1 MASAIGL
8 SANVMRNQLWFKL
21 TAAFALII
29 FIGVVM
35 TVWLTSQGTATQ
47 FEHFMVA
54 NQMVRPAVMQ
64 AALADYYQRHR
75 EWSDLDAAFEA
86 LIFTAS
92 DGAMT
97 GVFGTMMG
105 MPTNRIQVVN
115 PRGEVVADSEGAAGG
130 AALTSAPLEHWPIIV
145 DGALVGE
152 LVVEGSLMG
161 AAAVD
166 PAPLVGSVTRAV
178 FWAAALAAVAG
189 LTLAALFVRQITRP
203 LVDLTHASR
212 RITHGDLRVRLPV
225 KGADEIGELTAAF
238 NQMAASLE
246 KQETLRRN
254 LMADIAHELRT
265 PLTGIQGAIEAMQDG
280 VFPADAENLA
290 ALHAEVLLLNR
301 LVDDLRTLANAEAG
315 QLILEKAPIDLGDLC
330 RRQVNALQR
339 RASARGVALTV
350 NYPAPAPQI
359 EADGQ
364 RLNQVLL
371 NLLDNALRHT
381 PAGGSV
387 VVNLHADA
395 DHVYITVT
403 DSGLGIPAADL
414 PHVFDR
420 FYRGDRSRTRTTG
433 GSGLGLAIARQ
444 IVEAHGGCMW
454 VDSPPPGAAQ
464 GAEFGFMLPR
474 ADSHLMGAAA

>member
-1 MASAIGL
+1 MASAIGSL
-8 SANVMRNQLWFKL
+8 ANAMRNQLWFKL

-29 FIGVVM
+29 FIGVVV

-64 AALADYYQRHR
+64 AALADHYRQRQG
-75 EWSDLDAAFEA
+75 WDDLDAGFEA
-86 LIFTAS
+86 LILAAS
-92 DGAMT
+92 DGVMT
-97 GVFGTMMG
+97 GVFGSMMG
-105 MPTNRIQVVN
+105 MPTNRVQVIN
-115 PRGEVVADSEGAAGG
+115 QRGEVVADSEGAAGG
-130 AALTSAPLEHWPIIV
+130 APLASAPLEHWPIIV

-161 AAAVD
+161 VATTD

-178 FWAAALAAVAG
+178 FLAAVIAALAG
-189 LTLAALFVRQITRP
+189 LTLAAVFVRQITRP
-203 LVDLTHASR
+203 LVELTHASR
-212 RITHGDLRVRLPV
+212 RIAHGDLRVRLPV
-225 KGADEIGELTAAF
+225 KSADEVGELTATF

-246 KQETLRRN
+246 KQESLRRN

-265 PLTGIQGAIEAMQDG
+265 PLTGMQGAIEAMQDG

-315 QLILEKAPIDLGDLC
+315 QLILEKAPVELTDLC

-339 RASARGVALTV
+339 RAGESGITLTL
-350 NYPAPAPQI
+350 NCPTHAPSI

-387 VVNLHADA
+387 VVSLHAA
-395 DHVYITVT
+395 DDSVFVTVT
-403 DSGLGIPAADL
+403 DSGAGIPAADL

-420 FYRGDRSRTRTTG
+420 FYRGDRSRTRATG

-454 VDSPPPGAAQ
+454 VDSPPPGADH

-474 ADSHLMGAAA
+474 AA

>member
-1 MASAIGL
+1 MASAIGS
-8 SANVMRNQLWFKL
+8 SAEIMRNQLWFKL

-29 FIGVVM
+29 FIGVVV

-64 AALADYYQRHR
+64 AALADYYRRH
-75 EWSDLDAAFEA
+75 WDWNDLDASFEN

-92 DGAMT
+92 DGVMT
-97 GVFGTMMG
+97 GVFGTMIG
-105 MPTNRIQVVN
+105 MPTNRVQVLN
-115 PRGEVVADSEGAAGG
+115 QRGEVVADSEGAAGS
-130 AALTSAPLEHWPIIV
+130 APLTSAPLEHWPIIV
-145 DGALVGE
+145 DGVLVGE

-178 FWAAALAAVAG
+178 FFAAAIAAVAG
-189 LTLAALFVRQITRP
+189 LALAAIFVRQITRP

-212 RITHGDLRVRLPV
+212 RIARGDLRVRLPV
-225 KGADEIGELTAAF
+225 KSADEVGELTATF

-246 KQETLRRN
+246 KQESLRRN

-290 ALHAEVLLLNR
+290 GLHAEVLLLNR

-315 QLILEKAPIDLGDLC
+315 QLILERTQIDLAELC
-330 RRQVNALQR
+330 RRQVNAMQR
-339 RASARGVALTV
+339 RADERGIALTI
-350 NYPAPAPQI
+350 NCPAQTQLI

-381 PAGGSV
+381 PASGSV
-387 VVNLHADA
+387 VVSLHADD
-395 DHVYITVT
+395 DHVYVTVA
-403 DSGLGIPAADL
+403 DNGAGIPAADL

-420 FYRGDRSRTRTTG
+420 FYRGDRSRARSTG

-454 VDSPPPGAAQ
+454 VDSPPPGAAH
-464 GAEFGFMLPR
+464 GAEFGFMLPC
-474 ADSHLMGAAA
+474 APKELH

>member
-1 MASAIGL
+1 
-8 SANVMRNQLWFKL
+8 MRSQLWFKL

-29 FIGVVM
+29 FIGAMV

-64 AALADYYQRHR
+64 ATIADHYRQYQGWG
-75 EWSDLDAAFEA
+75 ELDAAFEA
-86 LIFTAS
+86 LILAAS
-92 DGAMT
+92 DGVMT
-97 GVFGTMMG
+97 GVFGNMMG
-105 MPTNRIQVVN
+105 MPTNRVQVLN
-115 PRGEVVADSEGAAGG
+115 QRGEVVADSEGAAGG
-130 AALTSAPLEHWPIIV
+130 APLTSALIEHWPIIV

-161 AAAVD
+161 AATVD
-166 PAPLVGSVTRAV
+166 PASLVGSVTRAV
-178 FWAAALAAVAG
+178 FFAAVLAAVTG
-189 LTLAALFVRQITRP
+189 LTLAAVFVRQITRP

-212 RITHGDLRVRLPV
+212 RIARGDLGVRLPV
-225 KGADEIGELTAAF
+225 RSADEVGELTATF

-246 KQETLRRN
+246 KQESLRRN

-265 PLTGIQGAIEAMQDG
+265 PLTGIQGAVEAMQDG

-301 LVDDLRTLANAEAG
+301 LVDDLRTLANAEAR
-315 QLILEKAPIDLGDLC
+315 QLSLKKAPVDLADLC

-339 RASARGVALTV
+339 RASERGVILTFTH
-350 NYPAPAPQI
+350 PTQTPPI
-359 EADGQ
+359 KADVQ
-364 RLNQVLL
+364 RLSQVLL

-381 PAGGSV
+381 PEGGSV
-387 VVNLHADA
+387 VVSLYVDNDN
-395 DHVYITVT
+395 VYVTVT
-403 DSGLGIPAADL
+403 DSGVGIPAVDL

-420 FYRGDRSRTRTTG
+420 FYRGDRSRTRATG

-454 VDSPPPGAAQ
+454 VDSPPPGADN

-474 ADSHLMGAAA
+474 AAAEPP

>member
-1 MASAIGL
+1 MALAIAL
-8 SANVMRNQLWFKL
+8 PVKTMRNQLWFKL
-21 TAAFALII
+21 TSAFALII
-29 FIGVVM
+29 FIGVVV

-64 AALADYYQRHR
+64 AALADYYRRHR
-75 EWSDLDAAFEA
+75 DWNDLDASFES

-92 DGAMT
+92 DGVMT

-105 MPTNRIQVVN
+105 MPTNHVQVLN
-115 PRGEVVADSEGAAGG
+115 QRGEVVADSEGAAGG
-130 AALTSAPLEHWPIIV
+130 APLTSTPLEHWPIIV
-145 DGALVGE
+145 DGVLVGE

-161 AAAVD
+161 AAVVD

-178 FWAAALAAVAG
+178 FFAAAIAAVAALA
-189 LTLAALFVRQITRP
+189 LAAIFVRQITRP

-212 RITHGDLRVRLPV
+212 RIARGDLRVRLPV
-225 KGADEIGELTAAF
+225 KSADEVGELTATF

-246 KQETLRRN
+246 KQESLRRN

-290 ALHAEVLLLNR
+290 GLHAEVLLLNR

-315 QLILEKAPIDLGDLC
+315 QLILERTQIDLAELC
-330 RRQVNALQR
+330 RRQVNAMQR
-339 RASARGVALTV
+339 RADERGIALTI
-350 NYPAPAPQI
+350 NCPAQTQLI

-381 PAGGSV
+381 PASGSV
-387 VVNLHADA
+387 VVSLHADD
-395 DHVYITVT
+395 DHVYVTVA
-403 DSGLGIPAADL
+403 DNGAGIPAADL

-420 FYRGDRSRTRTTG
+420 FYRGDRSRARSTG

-454 VDSPPPGAAQ
+454 VDSPPPGAAH
-464 GAEFGFMLPR
+464 GAEFGFMLPC
-474 ADSHLMGAAA
+474 APKELH

>member
-1 MASAIGL
+1 
-8 SANVMRNQLWFKL
+8 MRNQLWFKL

-29 FIGVVM
+29 FIGVVV

-64 AALADYYQRHR
+64 AALADYYRRHQD
-75 EWSDLDAAFEA
+75 WNDLDAVFEE

-105 MPTNRIQVVN
+105 MPTNRVQVLN
-115 PRGEVVADSEGAAGG
+115 QRGEVVADSEGAAGG
-130 AALTSAPLEHWPIIV
+130 AALTSTPLEHWPIIL
-145 DGALVGE
+145 DGVLIGE

-161 AAAVD
+161 AAVVD

-178 FWAAALAAVAG
+178 FFAAAIAAVAG
-189 LTLAALFVRQITRP
+189 LALAAIFVRQITRP

-212 RITHGDLRVRLPV
+212 RIARGDLRVRLPV
-225 KGADEIGELTAAF
+225 KSADEVGELTATF

-246 KQETLRRN
+246 KQESLRRN

-290 ALHAEVLLLNR
+290 GLHAEVLLLNR

-315 QLILEKAPIDLGDLC
+315 QLILEKTQIDLAELC
-330 RRQVNALQR
+330 RRQVNAMQR
-339 RASARGVALTV
+339 RADERGIALTI
-350 NYPAPAPQI
+350 NCPAQTQLI

-387 VVNLHADA
+387 VVSLHAA
-395 DHVYITVT
+395 DDRVYVTIT
-403 DSGLGIPAADL
+403 DSGVGIPAEDL

-420 FYRGDRSRTRTTG
+420 FYRGDRSRTRATG

-444 IVEAHGGCMW
+444 LVEAHGGCMW
-454 VDSPPPGAAQ
+454 VDSPPPGAEH
-464 GAEFGFMLPR
+464 GAEFGFTLPR
-474 ADSHLMGAAA
+474 VPKESG